1 MEALLSTM
9 ENLSNMFPSRMSK
22 FEADLHN
29 NTSPMTSIAGLAG
42 DFSTFRSFVL
52 DILKSLQQ
60 QVESLVASMDQL
72 EMQGRRKI
80 LLIHGVEEEKKEDLS
95 LKVQKIIQTQL
106 KVEEFTVASNSD

>member
-1 MEALLSTM
+1 M
-9 ENLSNMFPSRMSK
+9 ENLSNMFHSRMSK
-22 FEADLHN
+22 FEADLLN

-52 DILKSLQQ
+52 DVLKSLQQ

-80 LLIHGVEEEKKEDLS
+80 LLIHGVEEEKKED
-95 LKVQKIIQTQL
+95 
-106 KVEEFTVASNSD
+106 FTKSSKNHLNSA